1 MESPI
6 DILARTAGGLL
17 SSGAVAVGAARNR
30 TKPLHPDGQL
40 RRATVTRMGGSPL
53 TGVPWLDEPGRDDAL
68 VRLSR
73 AVGLPEAL
81 PDIRGLAIRLEL
93 ESPAD
98 VLLATTGLGRLS
110 RFVLTATRRPDG
122 RPLTSLLPY
131 RSPRG
136 ALLLAAVPT
145 SIRSFD
151 LRWAGPVGPWVSFG
165 TLELGEPL
173 GDDTRVSFDPLLNV
187 VPGLSNYGWV
197 ERLREPAYWAARRR
211 THRTAQPDA
220 QPTASP
226 ATGPAADTAVR
237 RRGHA

>member
-1 MESPI
+1 MESPL
-6 DILARTAGGLL
+6 DIIARTAGGLL
-17 SSGAVAVGAARNR
+17 SSGVVAVGAARQR

-40 RRATVTRMGGSPL
+40 RRATVTRMGGGSP
-53 TGVPWLDEPGRDDAL
+53 TGVAWLDEPGRDDAL

-73 AVGLPEAL
+73 AIGLPNGL
-81 PDIRGLAIRLEL
+81 PDIRGLAVRLQLE
-93 ESPAD
+93 ESPGD
-98 VLLATTGLGRLS
+98 LLLATTGLGRLT
-110 RFVLTATRRPDG
+110 RFVLTATRRPTG

-136 ALLLAAVPT
+136 PILLAAVPESART
-145 SIRSFD
+145 FD
-151 LRWAGPVGPWVSFG
+151 LRWAGPAGAWVSFG

-187 VPGLSNYGWV
+187 LPGLTNYGWV

-211 THRTAQPDA
+211 THRAAEPSSQPA
-220 QPTASP
+220 VHAPAS
-226 ATGPAADTAVR
+226 